1 MSSSL
6 VPFPIHVCGIEEL
19 EGHCATGVSHV
30 LSILDPD
37 RAKPEAFGRYGEH
50 ARLELRF
57 HDIIEEQEGQVA
69 PELEQVAAILDFGR
83 GLLAEPA
90 PGCWCIAMSASPARR
105 RRWA

>member
-37 RAKPEAFGRYGEH
+37 RAGPSDQSAP
-50 ARLELRF
+50 ANTSAAAQRLR
-57 HDIIEEQEGQVA
+57 
-69 PELEQVAAILDFGR
+69 
-83 GLLAEPA
+83 
-90 PGCWCIAMSASPARR
+90 SPR
-105 RRWA
+105 